1 MEEEYEKCSGWI
13 VADVVVENKE
23 QTSTIFSI
31 EPTEHGNYIV
41 DSSCVIPLKLPLHLI
56 CRQLGL
62 IIIYHFSQS
71 QSRSLPRCTGLCIA
85 SDQTQFP

>member
-1 MEEEYEKCSGWI
+1 MEEEYEKYSGWI

-62 IIIYHFSQS
+62 IIIYHFSQT
-71 QSRSLPRCTGLCIA
+71 PVPVCRCTGLCIA